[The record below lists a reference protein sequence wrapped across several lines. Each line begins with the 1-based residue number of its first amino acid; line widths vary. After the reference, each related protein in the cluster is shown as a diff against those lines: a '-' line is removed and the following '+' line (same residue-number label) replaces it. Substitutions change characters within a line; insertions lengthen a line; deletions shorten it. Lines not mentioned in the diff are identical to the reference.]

1 MLQMK
6 ELIKPGV
13 LGFYNSCEAVQIYL
27 IDKRENP
34 QKYINVYTIFTFEEK
49 EYIELDKEHM
59 SDRKR
64 IDDDF
69 ALCFD
74 KHYFSLNQ
82 TFDIFTKLVN
92 SEFEEDYI
100 ILKGSSLKLLSKQY
114 ISPEEENRLNNILKN
129 NFFSGS
135 YIYEFFEED
144 KSNFDYFKKDSEKQK
159 KLVNKILEVLP
170 LDFSLND
177 DRLGN
182 YVFQIPIT
190 ILNLNYHANDTFDG
204 FYIDFEWNNKLDT
217 IPECSIT
224 NTIKIEH
231 NFLSNNIVDYDGG
244 ERQFIDTG
252 LLDKL
257 SNSLIWRRN
266 PNLLIYS
273 CFPRFIR
280 RIHVSIGEK
289 DKTDLIKEKPKNY
302 VDIINSTITENQLN
316 SQENK
321 SSLLSTNKQKSS
333 MEFLQELIKKY
344 GQKEVFIID
353 PYLSY
358 KELLSLF
365 SPLNLANVKIKAMT
379 SKKVLSNFSSG
390 NKISMEEFMEINRN
404 NIILHR
410 NNFKHNMEFIIT
422 DYSEKLHD
430 RFLIFPNSGQP
441 NNKTYFIG
449 TSLNTVEKNINL
461 IQEVDNG
468 NEILELFEKIWSK
481 FDEPKYKIWPE
492 NQE

>member
-252 LLDKL
+252 PLDKL

>member
-1 MLQMK
+1 MLRMK

-49 EYIELDKEHM
+49 EYIELDKEHRG
-59 SDRKR
+59 RKR

-69 ALCFD
+69 TLCFD
-74 KHYFSLNQ
+74 KHYFSLKQ
-82 TFDIFTKLVN
+82 SLDIFSKLIH

-100 ILKGSSLKLLSKQY
+100 VLKGSSLKLLSKQY
-114 ISPEEENRLNNILKN
+114 IPPDEENRLNNILKN

-144 KSNFDYFKKDSEKQK
+144 KSNFDYFKNDSEKHK
-159 KLVNKILEVLP
+159 KLVDRILEVLP
-170 LDFSLND
+170 MDFSLND

-182 YVFQIPIT
+182 YVFQLPIT

-244 ERQFIDTG
+244 ETQFIDTG
-252 LLDKL
+252 SLDKI

-266 PNLLIYS
+266 PNLLVYS
-273 CFPRFIR
+273 CCPRFIR
-280 RIHVSIGEK
+280 KIKVIIGEK

-333 MEFLQELIKKY
+333 MTFLQELIKKY

-365 SPLNLANVKIKAMT
+365 SPLNLANIKIKAMT

-410 NNFKHNMEFIIT
+410 NNFKYNMEFIIT

>member
-1 MLQMK
+1 MLRMK

-49 EYIELDKEHM
+49 EYIELDKEHRG
-59 SDRKR
+59 RKR

-69 ALCFD
+69 TLCFD
-74 KHYFSLNQ
+74 KHYFSLKQ
-82 TFDIFTKLVN
+82 SLDIFSKLIH

-100 ILKGSSLKLLSKQY
+100 VLKGSSLKLLSKQY
-114 ISPEEENRLNNILKN
+114 IPPDEENRLNNILKN

-144 KSNFDYFKKDSEKQK
+144 KSNFDYFKNDSEKHK
-159 KLVNKILEVLP
+159 KLVDRILEVLP

-182 YVFQIPIT
+182 YVFQLPIT

-244 ERQFIDTG
+244 ETQFIDTG
-252 LLDKL
+252 SLDKI

-266 PNLLIYS
+266 PNLLVYS
-273 CFPRFIR
+273 CCPRFIR
-280 RIHVSIGEK
+280 KIKVIIGEK

-333 MEFLQELIKKY
+333 MTFLQELIKKY

-365 SPLNLANVKIKAMT
+365 SPLNLANIKIKAMT

-410 NNFKHNMEFIIT
+410 NNFKYNMEFIIT

>member
-1 MLQMK
+1 MLPIE
-6 ELIKPGV
+6 ELLKPGV

-49 EYIELDKEHM
+49 EYIELDKEHRG
-59 SDRKR
+59 RKR

-69 ALCFD
+69 TLCFD
-74 KHYFSLNQ
+74 KHYFSLKQ
-82 TFDIFTKLVN
+82 SLDIFSKLIH

-100 ILKGSSLKLLSKQY
+100 VLKGSSLKLLSKQY
-114 ISPEEENRLNNILKN
+114 IPPDEENRLNNILKN

-144 KSNFDYFKKDSEKQK
+144 KSNFDYFKNDSEKHK
-159 KLVNKILEVLP
+159 KLVDRILEVLP

-182 YVFQIPIT
+182 YVFQLPIT

-244 ERQFIDTG
+244 ETQFIDTG
-252 LLDKL
+252 SLDKI

-266 PNLLIYS
+266 PNLLVYS
-273 CFPRFIR
+273 CCPRFIR
-280 RIHVSIGEK
+280 KIKVIIGEK

-333 MEFLQELIKKY
+333 MTFLQELIKKY

-365 SPLNLANVKIKAMT
+365 SPLNLANIKIKAMT

-410 NNFKHNMEFIIT
+410 NNFKYNMEFIIT